1 MREGRESDS
10 DGDAAREQASMSRSY
25 RAVALFLF
33 RVSRGASA
41 CKKKLLLK
49 KKLVSAEKTAPNAH
63 TNHERVDPP
72 SWPKPMKAS
81 PRGCDCYRER
91 VKRV

>member
-1 MREGRESDS
+1 VVREVRESDS
-10 DGDAAREQASMSRSY
+10 DGDVYSARAGVDFTSARSRFFFQNQTDT
-25 RAVALFLF
+25 R
-33 RVSRGASA
+33 
-41 CKKKLLLK
+41 KKG
-49 KKLVSAEKTAPNAH
+49 EKPPNAQ

-81 PRGCDCYRER
+81 PCGCDCYRER

>member
-1 MREGRESDS
+1 MVREVRESDS
-10 DGDAAREQASMSRSY
+10 DGDVYSARAGVDFTSARSR
-25 RAVALFLF
+25 FF
-33 RVSRGASA
+33 FFESRASA
-41 CKKKLLLK
+41 KDKTDTRKKG
-49 KKLVSAEKTAPNAH
+49 EKPPNAQ

-81 PRGCDCYRER
+81 PCGCDCYRER